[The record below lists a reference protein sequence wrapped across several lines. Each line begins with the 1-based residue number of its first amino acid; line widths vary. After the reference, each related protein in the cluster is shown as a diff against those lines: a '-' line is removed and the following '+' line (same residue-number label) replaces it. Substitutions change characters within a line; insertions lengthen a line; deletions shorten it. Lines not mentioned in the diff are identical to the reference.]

1 MISVVKAAS
10 YIYFR
15 YMEENESVAID
26 EMKLHKLLYFSQ
38 REAII
43 RTGAPMF
50 EDMFQAWKYGPVM
63 VEIRN
68 RYRTSTLNDMP
79 TEEELAPYQSSFDYV
94 FANYAIKD
102 SWSLSMLSHG
112 ESSWQK
118 AREGYEQ
125 DAHCDVFIKTEDIKN
140 DAERIKLRRFYFN
153 ELLPQLETQK

>member
-10 YIYFR
+10 YIYSR
-15 YMEENESVAID
+15 YMKENESAAID

-63 VEIRN
+63 VEVRN
-68 RYRTSTLNDMP
+68 RYPSSLNDMP
-79 TEEELAPYQSSFDYV
+79 TAEELAPYQSSFDYV
-94 FANYAIKD
+94 FVNYAVKD
-102 SWSLSMLSHG
+102 SWTLSMLTHG

-118 AREGYEQ
+118 AREGYGQ
-125 DAHCDVFIKTEDIKN
+125 DAHCDVLIKTDDIKS

>member
-10 YIYFR
+10 YIYSR
-15 YMEENESVAID
+15 HMKENRNVAID

-43 RTGAPMF
+43 RTGSPMF
-50 EDMFQAWKYGPVM
+50 EDMFEAWKYGPVM
-63 VEIRN
+63 VEVRN
-68 RYRTSTLNDMP
+68 RYRTSSLNDMP
-79 TEEELAPYQSSFDYV
+79 TKEELSPYQSTFDYV
-94 FANYAIKD
+94 FDNYAVKD
-102 SWSLSMLSHG
+102 SWTLSMLSHG

-125 DAHCDVFIKTEDIKN
+125 DAHCDVLIKTDDIKS